1 MGGGGSRG
9 RCREAREDQA
19 RRPVGVATE
28 AVTSR
33 AVDPLH
39 PADAVR
45 ALLVLPP
52 AQVRLAEARS
62 LPGGRQVTVV
72 LTVGGWLVFA
82 FALYVCAVNLPR
94 PR

>member
-1 MGGGGSRG
+1 
-9 RCREAREDQA
+9 
-19 RRPVGVATE
+19 
-28 AVTSR
+28 
-33 AVDPLH
+33 
-39 PADAVR
+39 VR